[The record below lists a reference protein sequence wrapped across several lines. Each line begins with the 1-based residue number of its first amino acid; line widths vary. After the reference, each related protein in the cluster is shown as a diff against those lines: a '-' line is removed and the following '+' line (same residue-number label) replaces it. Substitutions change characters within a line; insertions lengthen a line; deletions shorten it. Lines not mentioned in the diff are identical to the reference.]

1 MDEALKASHLEQ
13 ITDPAARMLYDRLC
27 AQVEHVHGE
36 LTDSAL
42 ALVFDVALAEQIKQ
56 RLNKDINTR
65 GAVEPWKNGRQRVM
79 RENKSVVQVQRL
91 MEQQR
96 RNLAELGLTPG
107 AKRKKEPAGDGDP
120 EDDGD
125 DFDKFE

>member
-1 MDEALKASHLEQ
+1 MNDEITTHHLKQ
-13 ITDPAARMLYDRLC
+13 ITDPAAQALYESLC
-27 AQVEHVHGE
+27 KQYAKAFETV
-36 LTDSAL
+36 TDSAE
-42 ALVFDVALAEQIKQ
+42 ALIYDIALADQIKR
-56 RLNKDINTR
+56 RLLQDIEKR
-65 GAVEPWKNGRQRVM
+65 GAVEIFRNGRQSVM
-79 RENKSVVQVQRL
+79 RENKSVVQTQRL